1 MTTLKIIATTVAI
14 LSMAGC
20 GGESDVD
27 KPVSVKDG
35 WRRLDPKR
43 YAALDD
49 ISLMKR
55 LVEMD
60 STGTMKKEVEA
71 KGGLDA
77 MLAKM
82 GGKID
87 ENMRKGLVNLAF
99 LTDALSGMGA
109 SSAVVTAMV
118 DRAGHAYNFKRKMS
132 VDEVAALLPE
142 VAELYG
148 ILAGMNAPPVG
159 MAEWIVDDYIDALAE
174 SRAKEMARI
183 RELAEKYRAVRE
195 VLVASGI
202 SPKDADAGLAL
213 FVFKR
218 GSGLPKRQFRDNE
231 KTFAKIECGDLKSA
245 VPGCRRMREI
255 LSAIEET
262 KNTNMAEPLVNF
274 LALPAAEREKELLQ
288 TEAFVKTFEKDR
300 KKQGDFAAA
309 LHAREVAEKAAKD
322 REKKAKAN
330 R

>member
-1 MTTLKIIATTVAI
+1 MTTLKIIAATVAV

-20 GGESDVD
+20 GGESGTG
-27 KPVSVKDG
+27 KPVAVKDG

-43 YAALDD
+43 YAAMED

-60 STGTMKKEVEA
+60 SSGTMKKEVEA

-87 ENMRKGLVNLAF
+87 ENMRKGLVNLVF

-109 SSAVVTAMV
+109 SHAVVTATV
-118 DRAGHAYNFKRKMS
+118 ERASHAYNFKRKMS

-148 ILAGMNAPPVG
+148 IMSGMNAPPVG
-159 MAEWIVDDYIDALAE
+159 VAEWIVDDYVDVPAE
-174 SRAKEMARI
+174 NRAKEMARI
-183 RELAEKYRAVRE
+183 RELAEQHRAVRE
-195 VLVASGI
+195 VLVAAGI
-202 SPKDADAGLAL
+202 SPQDADAGLAL

-218 GSGLPKRQFRDNE
+218 GSGLAKDRFRE
-231 KTFAKIECGDLKSA
+231 HAKTFAQIKCSDLKSA
-245 VPGCRRMREI
+245 VPGCRRMKEI
-255 LSAIEET
+255 LSGIKEA
-262 KNTNMAEPLVNF
+262 KDANMAEPLISF
-274 LALPAAEREKELLQ
+274 LATPVDEREELLLR
-288 TEAFVKTFEKDR
+288 TETFVKTFEKNR
-300 KKQGDFAAA
+300 AKQGDFGAA
-309 LHAREVAEKAAKD
+309 LHAREVAKKAA
-322 REKKAKAN
+322 RNRAKKAKS
-330 R
+330 RR